1 MRASALA
8 AALLVGACSPP
19 DATQTALT
27 STARALAALD
37 ESLTPLY
44 EEAAHAALDESSTR
58 AEYDTAMQQWDQTE
72 EAMRIARISLLSAQ
86 DALDVWKESAGAEST
101 FWSVLPSLL
110 GAVRELAEALQSLG
124 VDVPAEIVTALRLLE
139 GLERDDG

>member
-1 MRASALA
+1 M
-8 AALLVGACSPP
+8 
-19 DATQTALT
+19 
-27 STARALAALD
+27 AALD

-58 AEYDTAMQQWDQTE
+58 AEYDTAMEQWDQTE